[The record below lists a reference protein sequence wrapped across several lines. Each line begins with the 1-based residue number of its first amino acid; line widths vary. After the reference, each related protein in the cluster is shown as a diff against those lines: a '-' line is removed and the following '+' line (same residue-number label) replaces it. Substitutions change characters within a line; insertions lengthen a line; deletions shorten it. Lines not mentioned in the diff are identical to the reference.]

1 MHGLM
6 DKITRT
12 GQKHY
17 HYEKQEYVIFP
28 VQCIITRHMIL
39 HPIIAAILDFILN
52 ILQRWKQQQH
62 ASQFLQIQP
71 LLKTIRK

>member
-28 VQCIITRHMIL
+28 MQCIITKHMIL

-52 ILQRWKQQQH
+52 ILQR
-62 ASQFLQIQP
+62 
-71 LLKTIRK
+71 